1 MTHSPRTVMRI
12 YFHLQDDELYE
23 RLLAVLEGITPR
35 VQPHPADWS
44 ADVDLTGALRY
55 WNQDAEGLAALIR
68 LRTLALYGIQSSAGV
83 GPSRMVAAMAAAVT
97 PPGSTTVV
105 ANSSYDIAAFLRPQ
119 RASALSGVG
128 PATARTLARYGIHT
142 VGDIADTQLATLQR
156 ILGTAA
162 GRQAYD
168 RAHGTDDRPVVPA
181 AAPKSIT
188 GTHRFVRDELDP
200 DQHHRTVLGLAEQ
213 LGVQLR
219 DQRAVCQ
226 ALTLAVTYADRTT
239 TTRTRTL
246 AEPTAHTPALADT
259 GRDLLASLGLQRA
272 RVRAFSLRAERL
284 IPAEQ
289 ATHQLT
295 LDTRDDKA
303 RDLET
308 ALDRARARYGPG
320 IAGSAAAYRA
330 L

>member
-1 MTHSPRTVMRI
+1 M
-12 YFHLQDDELYE
+12 
-23 RLLAVLEGITPR
+23 
-35 VQPHPADWS
+35 
-44 ADVDLTGALRY
+44 
-55 WNQDAEGLAALIR
+55 
-68 LRTLALYGIQSSAGV
+68 
-83 GPSRMVAAMAAAVT
+83 
-97 PPGSTTVV
+97 GSTPSGTSPIR
-105 ANSSYDIAAFLRPQ
+105 SSP
-119 RASALSGVG
+119 LSSGSLV
-128 PATARTLARYGIHT
+128 PPC
-142 VGDIADTQLATLQR
+142 
-156 ILGTAA
+156 

-168 RAHGTDDRPVVPA
+168 RAQGTDDRPVVPA

-303 RDLET
+303 RDLEA

-330 L
+330 Q